1 MISTICARAP
11 RQQLRERNLA
21 EFAAQRGTHELRQLR
36 ARLIEAAQRL
46 VEAQGID
53 DAVARVGLHLE
64 PLLVAQDHLLRRRLQ
79 QQQAR
84 VVGEHAVDERRLPFQ
99 AGLGLDADRRA
110 QPDDQRLLALRDDE
124 QRRNGE
130 IEREAGD
137 DQNRPNRARAHLTS
151 PVGRRPR
158 AALDGRGRRD
168 ESGSARPLR
177 GGVYRET
184 GRDSVSGI

>member
-1 MISTICARAP
+1 MISTICAPSA

-53 DAVARVGLHLE
+53 DAITRVGLHLE
-64 PLLVAQDHLLRRRLQ
+64 PLLVAEDHLLRRRLQ

-84 VVGEHAVDERRLPFQ
+84 IIDEHAVDERRFPFQ

-110 QPDDQRLLALRDDE
+110 EPNDERLLALRDDE
-124 QRRNGE
+124 QRRNHE
-130 IEREAGD
+130 IESEADD
-137 DQNRPNRARAHLTS
+137 DQNCPDCARAHLAS
-151 PVGRRPR
+151 PVGP
-158 AALDGRGRRD
+158 AGRGPPWT
-168 ESGSARPLR
+168 GA
-177 GGVYRET
+177 GGAT
-184 GRDSVSGI
+184 M